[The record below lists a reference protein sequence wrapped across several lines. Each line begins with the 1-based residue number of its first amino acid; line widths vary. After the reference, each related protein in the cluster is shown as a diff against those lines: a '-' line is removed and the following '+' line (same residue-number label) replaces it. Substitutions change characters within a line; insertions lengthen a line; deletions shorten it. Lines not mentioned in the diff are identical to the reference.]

1 MASADCCRSGEERTV
16 HPRVGMW
23 VGAVGSCVV
32 AVRPRKDEAN
42 SVFARP
48 SLDLRGSPYVES
60 LATRGTEGP
69 GSEVL
74 LLRAASIR

>member
-1 MASADCCRSGEERTV
+1 M

-48 SLDLRGSPYVES
+48 SLDLRGSPHVES
-60 LATRGTEGP
+60 LATQGTEGL